1 MRVIPS
7 GLRPTWSPRFP
18 ERTSPDTP
26 DRRDTVRAMPL
37 PPQLTD
43 EQRAAALEKAA
54 AARRARAELKER
66 LKMGAITLPE
76 LFDQATGN
84 DTIGKMKVLAV
95 LESLPGLGKVKAR
108 RLLEECEISET
119 RRVQG
124 LGRNQR
130 EKLLEKLAN
139 PA

>member
-1 MRVIPS
+1 
-7 GLRPTWSPRFP
+7 
-18 ERTSPDTP
+18 
-26 DRRDTVRAMPL
+26 MPL

-66 LKMGAITLPE
+66 LKMGSISLPE
-76 LFDQATGN
+76 LFEQAAGD
-84 DTIGKMKVLAV
+84 DTVGKMKVLAV

-108 RLLEECEISET
+108 RLLEDCEISET

-124 LGRNQR
+124 LGVNQR
-130 EKLLEKLAN
+130 KALLDRLQT
-139 PA
+139 P

>member
-1 MRVIPS
+1 
-7 GLRPTWSPRFP
+7 
-18 ERTSPDTP
+18 
-26 DRRDTVRAMPL
+26 MPL

-54 AARRARAELKER
+54 AARKARAEIKEK
-66 LKMGAITLPE
+66 LKMGSITLPE

-108 RLLEECEISET
+108 RLLEDCEISET

-124 LGRNQR
+124 LGANQR
-130 EKLLEKLAN
+130 KKLLDSIA
-139 PA
+139 AG

>member
-1 MRVIPS
+1 
-7 GLRPTWSPRFP
+7 
-18 ERTSPDTP
+18 
-26 DRRDTVRAMPL
+26 MPL
-37 PPQLTD
+37 PPQLSD

-54 AARRARAELKER
+54 AARKARAELKEK
-66 LKMGAITLPE
+66 LKMGSVTLPE
-76 LFDQATGN
+76 LFEQAAGN

-130 EKLLEKLAN
+130 DKLLDKLDGAS
-139 PA
+139 